1 MAKFLQMD
9 ADRWD
14 IISAKKN
21 ISQMTLKIGHL
32 ADSVLLPIFV
42 RNEPVFPGGRYRDQ
56 AGKYADAD
64 GRFG

>member
-32 ADSVLLPIFV
+32 ADSVLLPIYF
-42 RNEPVFPGGRYRDQ
+42 RNEPVFPAGRCRDRAGRY
-56 AGKYADAD
+56 AGVG

>member
-32 ADSVLLPIFV
+32 ADFVLLPIFV
-42 RNEPVFPGGRYRDQ
+42 RNEPVFPEGQCRDRG
-56 AGKYADAD
+56 GKYADAD